1 MRIGYAA
8 GSMQDQS
15 FLKQV
20 ERLYGAGVIKVLIE
34 DNQINNVIQ
43 SQQLKQLDGILK
55 PGDELVIDELSSL
68 SLNETDLFEVIDYL
82 KQKRLNLNL
91 LRERL
96 ILGDMGL
103 PYDSFLILLNSIK
116 KINCEEWKSQNT
128 VQSKGVRGRKKSL
141 SRSRQIQVLEQ
152 YYLEGFKH
160 KMLQDYHSIS
170 RTTVWRIIN
179 GSDLGDEKKQ
189 ILKKMHLMKIDQLE

>member
-68 SLNETDLFEVIDYL
+68 SLNETDLFEVVDYL

-116 KINCEEWKSQNT
+116 KINCE
-128 VQSKGVRGRKKSL
+128 
-141 SRSRQIQVLEQ
+141 
-152 YYLEGFKH
+152 
-160 KMLQDYHSIS
+160 
-170 RTTVWRIIN
+170 
-179 GSDLGDEKKQ
+179 
-189 ILKKMHLMKIDQLE
+189 